1 MSRALKAHI
10 LLVLVTFVWGATFVV
25 IKDAVEQDA
34 TPLMFNFVRM
44 VFATLTLGVVF
55 YRELTRITR
64 HSLIAGAATGIFLGL
79 GYEFQTTGLRLTSA
93 SKSAFI
99 TGISV
104 VLVPLF
110 LILFWGRKIRTWT
123 ALGVL
128 AAVIGLF
135 LLTVPASESGF
146 GNWESVN
153 RGDLL
158 TLGCAISFG
167 FQIIFL
173 GRATERH
180 PFAQIGFLQVAASAV
195 LMGIAAPIFE
205 RPHIAWT
212 PQVILALAITA
223 LLGTAAAFTIQ
234 AWAQQFTSPTHTALI
249 FSLEPVFAWIT
260 SYIALG
266 ERLGARAAIGAF
278 LILGGVLI
286 SELLGASSGENVAND
301 SAVNQPDNVRSNHAS
316 IAAESASNQQK

>member
-1 MSRALKAHI
+1 MSRALKAQI
-10 LLVLVTFVWGATFVV
+10 LLVLVTLVWGATFVV

-44 VFATLTLGVVF
+44 VLATITLAVVF
-55 YRELTRITR
+55 HRELTRITR
-64 HSLIAGAATGIFLGL
+64 QALIAGVVTGIFLGL
-79 GYEFQTTGLRLTSA
+79 GYEFQTTGLRLTTA

-110 LILFWGRKIRTWT
+110 LISFWGRKIRTWT

-128 AAVIGLF
+128 AAAIGLF
-135 LLTVPASESGF
+135 LLTVPASESGL

-180 PFAQIGFLQVAASAV
+180 PFAQIGFLQVATSAV
-195 LMGIAAPIFE
+195 LMGIAAPVLE
-205 RPHIAWT
+205 HPHLAWT
-212 PQVILALAITA
+212 WRVVWAIAITA

-260 SYIALG
+260 SYVALG
-266 ERLGARAAIGAF
+266 ERLGTRAAMGAF
-278 LILGGVLI
+278 LILGGVLM
-286 SELLGASSGENVAND
+286 SELLGSAAAPKVAD
-301 SAVNQPDNVRSNHAS
+301 A
-316 IAAESASNQQK
+316 

>member
-1 MSRALKAHI
+1 MSRALKARI
-10 LLVLVTFVWGATFVV
+10 LLVLVTFVWGATFVM
-25 IKDAVEQDA
+25 IKDAVKQDA
-34 TPLMFNFVRM
+34 TPLMFNFERM
-44 VFATLTLGVVF
+44 LLATITLGIVF
-55 YRELTRITR
+55 YRELTRISRQALT
-64 HSLIAGAATGIFLGL
+64 AGAVTGIFLAL
-79 GYEFQTTGLRLTSA
+79 GYEFQTAGLRVTTA

-99 TGISV
+99 TGVSV

-110 LILFWGRKIRTWT
+110 LILFWGRKIRPWT

-128 AAVIGLF
+128 AAVVGLF
-135 LLTVPASESGF
+135 LLTVPATESGL

-158 TLGCAISFG
+158 TLGCAVSFG

-180 PFAQIGFLQVAASAV
+180 PFAQIGFLQIATSAV
-195 LMGIAAPIFE
+195 LMGILAPVLE
-205 RPHIAWT
+205 HPHVAWT
-212 PQVILALAITA
+212 SRVIWAILITA

-260 SYIALG
+260 SYLALG
-266 ERLGARAAIGAF
+266 ERLGMRAAIGAV

-286 SELLGASSGENVAND
+286 SELLGAASAPKVAEHNGGTC
-301 SAVNQPDNVRSNHAS
+301 
-316 IAAESASNQQK
+316 

>member
-1 MSRALKAHI
+1 MPRALKAHI

-25 IKDAVEQDA
+25 IKNAVEQDA
-34 TPLMFNFVRM
+34 TPLLFNFLRM
-44 VFATLTLGVVF
+44 LLATVMLGIIF
-55 YRELTRITR
+55 YRDVVSIDRQALKAGIITGTW
-64 HSLIAGAATGIFLGL
+64 LFL
-79 GYEFQTTGLRLTSA
+79 GYEFQTTGIRLTTA

-110 LILFWGRKIRTWT
+110 LIVFWGRKIRMWT

-128 AAVIGLF
+128 AAIVGLF
-135 LLTVPASESGF
+135 LLTVPAGGGAW
-146 GNWESVN
+146 GNWASVN

-158 TLGCAISFG
+158 TLACAISFG

-173 GRATERH
+173 GRAIERH
-180 PFAQIGFLQVAASAV
+180 PFAQIGFLQIATSAV
-195 LMGIAAPIFE
+195 LMGIAAPILE
-205 RPHIAWT
+205 RPHVVWSSR
-212 PQVILALAITA
+212 VIWAIAITG

-260 SYIALG
+260 SYFALG
-266 ERLGARAAIGAF
+266 ERLGVRAGIGAM
-278 LILGGVLI
+278 LILAGVLM
-286 SELLGASSGENVAND
+286 SELLD
-301 SAVNQPDNVRSNHAS
+301 SAAGAGEAGEVNGNLEPS
-316 IAAESASNQQK
+316 

>member
-10 LLVLVTFVWGATFVV
+10 LLVLVTFVWGTTFVL

-44 VFATLTLGVVF
+44 ALATVTLAVVF
-55 YRELTRITR
+55 HRELFHITR
-64 HSLIAGAATGIFLGL
+64 QALIAGAITGIFLGL
-79 GYEFQTTGLRLTSA
+79 GYEFQTTGLRLTTA

-110 LILFWGRKIRTWT
+110 LIVFWGRKIRTWT

-128 AAVIGLF
+128 AAVVGLF
-135 LLTVPASESGF
+135 LLTVPASESGL
-146 GNWESVN
+146 GAWESVN

-173 GRATERH
+173 GHATERH
-180 PFAQIGFLQVAASAV
+180 SFAQIGFLQVATSAL
-195 LMGIAAPIFE
+195 LMGIAAPMLE
-205 RPHIAWT
+205 HPHIAWT
-212 PQVILALAITA
+212 SRVVWAILITA

-266 ERLGARAAIGAF
+266 ERLGARAAIGAV
-278 LILGGVLI
+278 LILGGVLV
-286 SELLGASSGENVAND
+286 SELLGSAAAPKVAD
-301 SAVNQPDNVRSNHAS
+301 A
-316 IAAESASNQQK
+316 

>member
-1 MSRALKAHI
+1 MPRALKAHI

-25 IKDAVEQDA
+25 IKNAVEQDA
-34 TPLMFNFVRM
+34 TPLLFNFIRM
-44 VFATLTLGVVF
+44 TLAAVTLGVVF
-55 YRELTRITR
+55 HSEIARISR
-64 HSLIAGAATGIFLGL
+64 SALVAGAITGTCLWL
-79 GYEFQTTGLRLTSA
+79 GYEFQTTGIRLTTA

-110 LILFWGRKIRTWT
+110 LILFWGRKISRWT
-123 ALGVL
+123 ALGVVV
-128 AAVIGLF
+128 AVTGLF
-135 LLTVPASESGF
+135 LLTVPAGQSAM
-146 GNWESVN
+146 GNWASVN

-158 TLGCAISFG
+158 TLACAVSFG

-173 GRATERH
+173 GRATERY
-180 PFAQIGFLQVAASAV
+180 PFAQMGFLQIATAAV
-195 LMGIAAPIFE
+195 LMGLAAPILE
-205 RPHIAWT
+205 RPHIVWSSR
-212 PQVILALAITA
+212 VIWAIIITA

-260 SYIALG
+260 SYFALG
-266 ERLGARAAIGAF
+266 ERLGLRSGIGAC

-286 SELLGASSGENVAND
+286 SELMGANAPLPE
-301 SAVNQPDNVRSNHAS
+301 RSLTS
-316 IAAESASNQQK
+316 

>member
-34 TPLMFNFVRM
+34 SPLMFNFVRM
-44 VFATLTLGVVF
+44 VLATVTLAVVF
-55 YRELTRITR
+55 HQELTRITR
-64 HSLIAGAATGIFLGL
+64 EALAGGVVTGIFLGL
-79 GYEFQTTGLRLTSA
+79 GYEFQTTGLRLTTA

-110 LILFWGRKIRTWT
+110 LILFWRRKIRTWT

-128 AAVIGLF
+128 TAVVGLF
-135 LLTVPASESGF
+135 LLTVPASESGL
-146 GNWESVN
+146 GNWENVN

-180 PFAQIGFLQVAASAV
+180 PFAQIGFLQVATSAV
-195 LMGIAAPIFE
+195 LMGIAAPAIE
-205 RPHIAWT
+205 HPHITWT
-212 PQVILALAITA
+212 PPVLWAIAITG

-234 AWAQQFTSPTHTALI
+234 AWAQQFTSPTQTALI

-260 SYIALG
+260 SYVALG
-266 ERLGARAAIGAF
+266 ERLGARAAIGAV

-286 SELLGASSGENVAND
+286 SELLGA
-301 SAVNQPDNVRSNHAS
+301 
-316 IAAESASNQQK
+316 AAPKPADA

>member
-1 MSRALKAHI
+1 MPRAIKAHV

-25 IKDAVEQDA
+25 IKNAVEQDA
-34 TPLMFNFVRM
+34 SPLLFNFVRM
-44 VFATLTLGVVF
+44 ALATVVLAAIF
-55 YRELTRITR
+55 YRDIVRVTRPAFTAGVITGVC
-64 HSLIAGAATGIFLGL
+64 LWL
-79 GYEFQTTGLRLTSA
+79 GYEFQTTGIRLTTA

-110 LILFWGRKIRTWT
+110 LIVFWRRKIGTWT

-128 AAVIGLF
+128 TALVGLF
-135 LLTVPASESGF
+135 LLTVPAGDSAL
-146 GNWESVN
+146 GNWTSIN

-158 TLGCAISFG
+158 TLGCAVSFG

-173 GRATERH
+173 GRATERF
-180 PFAQIGFLQVAASAV
+180 PFGQIGFLQIATAAL
-195 LMGIAAPIFE
+195 LMGIAAPVLE
-205 RPHIAWT
+205 RPHIVWSS
-212 PQVILALAITA
+212 QVIWAILITG

-260 SYIALG
+260 SYFALG
-266 ERLGARAAIGAF
+266 ERLGVRAGIGAI
-278 LILGGVLI
+278 LILAGVLI
-286 SELLGASSGENVAND
+286 SELLGSRAAKEQSTPTP
-301 SAVNQPDNVRSNHAS
+301 AVVPLD
-316 IAAESASNQQK
+316 

>member
-10 LLVLVTFVWGATFVV
+10 LLVLVTFVWGATFVM

-44 VFATLTLGVVF
+44 LLATVTLGIVF
-55 YRELTRITR
+55 YRELAHITR
-64 HSLIAGAATGIFLGL
+64 QALIAGAVTGIFLGL
-79 GYEFQTTGLRLTSA
+79 GYEFQTAGLRLTTA

-110 LILFWGRKIRTWT
+110 LILFWGRKIRSWT
-123 ALGVL
+123 AVGVL
-128 AAVIGLF
+128 AAVVGLF
-135 LLTVPASESGF
+135 LLTVPASESGL
-146 GNWESVN
+146 GNWGSVN

-158 TLGCAISFG
+158 TLGCAVSFG

-173 GRATERH
+173 GRATARH
-180 PFAQIGFLQVAASAV
+180 PFAQIGFLQIATSAL
-195 LMGIAAPIFE
+195 LMGILAPVLE
-205 RPHIAWT
+205 HPHVAWT
-212 PQVILALAITA
+212 SRVLWAVVITA

-260 SYIALG
+260 SYIVLG
-266 ERLGARAAIGAF
+266 ERLGVRSAIGAL

-286 SELLGASSGENVAND
+286 SELLGAA
-301 SAVNQPDNVRSNHAS
+301 AAPK
-316 IAAESASNQQK
+316 IADA

>member
-1 MSRALKAHI
+1 MPRALKAHI

-25 IKDAVEQDA
+25 IKNAVEEDA
-34 TPLMFNFVRM
+34 SPLLFNFVRM
-44 VFATLTLGVVF
+44 AFAATMLGIVFH
-55 YRELTRITR
+55 REIARITR
-64 HSLIAGAATGIFLGL
+64 QALVSGTITGAFLWL
-79 GYEFQTTGLRLTSA
+79 GYEFQTTGIRLTTA

-110 LILFWGRKIRTWT
+110 LILFWRRRIRVWT

-128 AAVIGLF
+128 AAITGLF
-135 LLTVPASESGF
+135 LLTVPAGDSSL
-146 GNWESVN
+146 GNWASVN

-158 TLGCAISFG
+158 TLGCAVSFG

-173 GRATERH
+173 GRATERY
-180 PFAQIGFLQVAASAV
+180 PFAQIGFLQIATAAI
-195 LMGIAAPIFE
+195 LMGIAAPLLE
-205 RPHIAWT
+205 RPHIVWS
-212 PQVILALAITA
+212 PRVVWAIGITG

-260 SYIALG
+260 SYFALS
-266 ERLGARAAIGAF
+266 ERLGLRAGIGAI
-278 LILGGVLI
+278 LILAGVLI
-286 SELLGASSGENVAND
+286 SELLGSAFVARETRLT
-301 SAVNQPDNVRSNHAS
+301 S
-316 IAAESASNQQK
+316 